1 MYQPPV
7 NLSNLF
13 KKYVNK
19 WVAFDDNGKV
29 IAYGNS
35 LKVALSKAQKQGH
48 TEPTVMRIPDTRY
61 SLAL

>member
-1 MYQPPV
+1 MYQKPI
-7 NLSNLF
+7 NISGLF

-19 WVAFDDNGKV
+19 WVAFDNAGKA

-35 LKVALSKAQKQGH
+35 LKIALNKANKMGY
-48 TEPTVMRIPDTRY
+48 EDPTVMRIPDTRY

>member
-1 MYQPPV
+1 MYQEPV
-7 NLSNLF
+7 NLTSLF

-35 LKVALSKAQKQGH
+35 LNAALHKANKLGYE
-48 TEPTVMRIPDTRY
+48 EPTVMKIPDTRY

>member
-1 MYQPPV
+1 MYQPPI
-7 NLSNLF
+7 NLSILF

-35 LKVALSKAQKQGH
+35 LKVALSKAQKQGFV
-48 TEPTVMRIPDTRY
+48 EPTVMRIPDTRY

>member
-1 MYQPPV
+1 MYQPPI
-7 NLSNLF
+7 NISNLF

-19 WVAFDDNGKV
+19 WVAFNDEGKV

-35 LKVALSKAQKQGH
+35 LKVALRKAQKLGYE
-48 TEPTVMRIPDTRY
+48 EPAVMRIPDTRY